1 MELFWWADYSNFGDS
16 INPYLYANILNTT
29 VRYNQNR
36 NIPHVLGIGSI
47 AMLSSPESVI
57 CGSGVISPNI
67 PINYKPKKVLCVRGP
82 KSKEFL
88 DKLNIECPG
97 VYGDPTL
104 LLPKI
109 YNPNL
114 EKEHEI
120 GIMPHYVDS
129 QDDWVSKQN
138 CFIIDV
144 RKHPIEVLNDM
155 LKCKFIIS
163 SGLHGL
169 IVSDAYNIPNSR
181 IRMSDKLVGGDFK
194 FIDYELSVNKK
205 IQTYDKSYSALQ
217 IKNNYQEKKIDIDL
231 DLLHKTILEIKNHE
245 KIFDL

>member
-1 MELFWWADYSNFGDS
+1 
-16 INPYLYANILNTT
+16 
-29 VRYNQNR
+29 
-36 NIPHVLGIGSI
+36 
-47 AMLSSPESVI
+47 
-57 CGSGVISPNI
+57 
-67 PINYKPKKVLCVRGP
+67 
-82 KSKEFL
+82 
-88 DKLNIECPG
+88 
-97 VYGDPTL
+97 
-104 LLPKI
+104 
-109 YNPNL
+109 
-114 EKEHEI
+114 
-120 GIMPHYVDS
+120 
-129 QDDWVSKQN
+129 
-138 CFIIDV
+138 
-144 RKHPIEVLNDM
+144 M